1 MNTGHPDDDRP
12 LSGKPKPGFSIL
24 DRLARVFSA
33 QADHLAASMTPKERG
48 PLVQS
53 AAVHRLLESLGSLG
67 AKESFLDAC
76 AVFAQYGMSADDL
89 NKIGHAMVHNR
100 ILAFGYGDV
109 IDMGQRMA
117 PPGMGTRKTE
127 PYEGEPS

>member
-1 MNTGHPDDDRP
+1 MKP
-12 LSGKPKPGFSIL
+12 LEAI
-24 DRLARVFSA
+24 DRLATWLNRKPTA
-33 QADHLAASMTPKERG
+33 EEALAERMERQTALDQSMLDLMRTIDDP
-48 PLVQS
+48 
-53 AAVHRLLESLGSLG
+53 A
-67 AKESFLDAC
+67 FLDAC

-89 NKIGHAMVHNR
+89 NKIAHAMVHNR

-127 PYEGEPS
+127 SYNGEPT